1 MADNYGMIRVSIQN
15 TLRTT
20 VMEINGFTFSSRLM
34 GTSACYHVAKRGD
47 VVFTSKEMS
56 YLIRKVKNY
65 GTSTVAIKTK

>member
-1 MADNYGMIRVSIQN
+1 MVDNYGMIHPSSQN
-15 TLRTT
+15 PLRTT

>member
-1 MADNYGMIRVSIQN
+1 MVDNSGMILVSIQN
-15 TLRTT
+15 TLRKT

-56 YLIRKVKNY
+56 YLIRKVKSY
-65 GTSTVAIKTK
+65 GASSVAIKTK